1 MQTTDPGSQFGFLM
15 VPKFSLGAL
24 SSAIEP
30 LRLANYVSGR
40 TLYEWRTVSMD
51 GDAVASS
58 AGLSVAAD
66 LAMGDAAARLSTV
79 FLCGGIETHLFED
92 ARLAIW
98 LRQIERRGT
107 NIGALCTGSHVL
119 ARLGLLDGYR
129 CTIHWENLPGFV
141 EDFPEIDV
149 SEDIFVIDR
158 NRYTCAGG
166 MAASDMMLSFISRDH
181 GYELA
186 AAVSEGLVC
195 ERIRGED
202 DHQRMALRL
211 RLAVSQPRL
220 LASINLMSEHIETP
234 LSQAELAREVG
245 LSTRQIERLFLKYL
259 NCTPSRYYLDMRLNR
274 ARALLQQTCMSV
286 TNVALATGFVS
297 ASHFSKSYRQH
308 FGHAPRETKRLTS
321 GSTPYRSIDVALP
334 GPAPL

>member
-51 GDAVASS
+51 GTAVASS

-92 ARLAIW
+92 SRLAIW

-220 LASINLMSEHIETP
+220 LSSINLMSEHIEAP

>member
-1 MQTTDPGSQFGFLM
+1 MRTTGPGSHFGFLM

-24 SSAIEP
+24 SSAIES
-30 LRLANYVSGR
+30 LRLANYVSGQ

-66 LAMGDAAARLSTV
+66 LAIDAAERLSTV
-79 FLCGGIETHLFED
+79 FVCGGIETHLFED

-107 NIGALCTGSHVL
+107 NIGALCTGSHIL

-141 EDFPEIDV
+141 EDFPNVDV

-166 MAASDMMLSFISRDH
+166 MTASDMMLSFINRDH
-181 GYELA
+181 GYDLA
-186 AAVSEGLVC
+186 AAVSEALVC

-211 RLAVSQPRL
+211 RLAVSQPKL
-220 LASINLMSEHIETP
+220 LSTINVMSENIEAP
-234 LSQAELAREVG
+234 LSQTELAREIG
-245 LSTRQIERLFLKYL
+245 LSTRQLERLFLKYL
-259 NCTPSRYYLDMRLNR
+259 NCTPSRYYLEMRLNR

-297 ASHFSKSYRQH
+297 ASHFSKSFRLH
-308 FGHAPRETKRLTS
+308 FGHAPRDTMRQTS
-321 GSTPYRSIDVALP
+321 GSPPFRAVDAELP
-334 GPAPL
+334 ESASP

>member
-1 MQTTDPGSQFGFLM
+1 MRSTDPGYRFGFLM

-30 LRLANYVSGR
+30 LRLANYVSGQQ
-40 TLYEWRTVSMD
+40 LYEWRTVSMD

-58 AGLSVAAD
+58 AGIGVAAD
-66 LAMGDAAARLSTV
+66 LSMADAEPHLSTLFV
-79 FLCGGIETHLFED
+79 CGGIETHRFED
-92 ARLAIW
+92 ARLATW

-107 NIGALCTGSHVL
+107 NIGALCTGSHIL

-129 CTIHWENLPGFV
+129 CTIHWENLPGFT
-141 EDFPEIDV
+141 EDFPSIDV

-166 MAASDMMLSFISRDH
+166 MAASDMMLSFINGDH

-186 AAVSEGLVC
+186 AAVSEALVC

-220 LASINLMSEHIETP
+220 LSSIGVMSENIEAP
-234 LSQAELAREVG
+234 LSQTELAREIG
-245 LSTRQIERLFLKYL
+245 LSTRQLERLFLKYL

-297 ASHFSKSYRQH
+297 ASHFSKSYRVQ

-321 GSTPYRSIDVALP
+321 GSAPFRPLDGALAEP
-334 GPAPL
+334 GPA

>member
-1 MQTTDPGSQFGFLM
+1 MAHRLHGRRRRGLVGRPQRRGRPRDGGTPRRGF
-15 VPKFSLGAL
+15 PPS
-24 SSAIEP
+24 SSA
-30 LRLANYVSGR
+30 A
-40 TLYEWRTVSMD
+40 
-51 GDAVASS
+51 AS
-58 AGLSVAAD
+58 
-66 LAMGDAAARLSTV
+66 RP
-79 FLCGGIETHLFED
+79 HRFED

-141 EDFPEIDV
+141 EDFPDIDI

-220 LASINLMSEHIETP
+220 LSSINLMSEHIETP

-297 ASHFSKSYRQH
+297 ASHFSKVLSPALRTRAARDEAADQRV
-308 FGHAPRETKRLTS
+308 HALSLDRRRPAGAGASLVSCPKRSVGLTRCPLPRHGRACPTAVRFS
-321 GSTPYRSIDVALP
+321 FWRRGF
-334 GPAPL
+334 